1 MSFSPNPLLAD
12 VALDLVK
19 RANDTN
25 SAINTGWNQIWLDSI
40 LNVQPDSP
48 YWMVAEVARLI
59 AAVGIIAFAI
69 NWSSKYAYIGPAAV
83 LAQLPNFLGVAIL
96 VAALSNHAVPAANLS
111 YALNRLILHSNEQI
125 MHLQVSRVTFE
136 TAIKSMQL
144 IDRAKIAVR
153 DEYNKC
159 VNIKP
164 ELFPNQDGQT
174 GVVAN
179 ADDSQAKCY
188 KDLESKLAQMQS
200 DFQSQNC
207 NGIKAIACNPAI
219 RVIDDARKGVADA
232 FNSAMRREGNS
243 GILGFNDKIFADELG
258 KRVGNYVAGKAILSL
273 LPTIMYAFQFVY
285 MNTLVGG
292 LYICGLSSPI
302 FIAASF
308 LPFTPR
314 LCWSWLIYF
323 LHFGLAI
330 FWYSVLIGL
339 AATLLVNAKGETLLD
354 LQYAL
359 FIGIG
364 AVGLSGGLAY
374 FSANAAVSSAAA
386 NNQALASMAANTVS
400 NIALTAT
407 RFIPFLR

>member
-1 MSFSPNPLLAD
+1 MIFPLNSLLAN

-19 RANDTN
+19 RGSDTN
-25 SAINTGWNQIWLDSI
+25 SAINNGWDQIWQDSI
-40 LNVQPDSP
+40 LNVQPNSP

-59 AAVGIIAFAI
+59 AAIGIIAFAI
-69 NWSSKYAYIGPAAV
+69 NWSSKYAYVGPAAV
-83 LAQLPNFLGVAIL
+83 LTQIPNFLGVAIL
-96 VAALSNHAVPAANLS
+96 IAALSNHAAPAANLS
-111 YALNRLILHSNEQI
+111 YALNRLIIYSNQQI
-125 MHLQVSRVTFE
+125 MNQQVSRVTFE
-136 TAIKSMQL
+136 TAVKSMQL
-144 IDRAKIAVR
+144 IDQAKAAVR

-164 ELFPNQDGQT
+164 ELFPSQDAKKGVTANSDHSQT
-174 GVVAN
+174 
-179 ADDSQAKCY
+179 KCF
-188 KDLESKLAQMQS
+188 KDLESKLTQMQS
-200 DFQSQNC
+200 DFQAENC
-207 NGIKAIACNPAI
+207 NGIKAIACDPAI
-219 RVIDDARKGVADA
+219 RVLEDARKGVGNA
-232 FNSAMRREGNS
+232 FTSTIRRSGNN
-243 GILGFNDKIFADELG
+243 GILSFNDKIFAEELG
-258 KRVGNYVAGKAILSL
+258 KQVGNYVASKALLSI

-374 FSANAAVSSAAA
+374 FSANAAVQSAAA
-386 NNQALASMAANTVS
+386 NNQSLASMAVNTIS
-400 NIALTAT
+400 NVALSVM
-407 RFIPFLR
+407 RFIPFL